1 MRHFRITIPE
11 QLRNN
16 AVAIIS
22 LVIALSGLGYNTW
35 RNELSEQ
42 NRNVRQAGFQL
53 LISLADLQRLV
64 FLAHYDKDYPEA
76 NPRIG
81 WSQVLSIQ
89 DFSVFMDDDVEQGA
103 DFLRATWSQSWSGL
117 GSNDDDREALY
128 AAIDGLRFRVRRQLE
143 ELE

>member
-22 LVIALSGLGYNTW
+22 LLIALFGLGYNTW

-53 LISLADLQRLV
+53 LMSLSELQKLV
-64 FLAHYDKDYPEA
+64 FLAHYDSGHPAA

-89 DFSVFMDDDVEQGA
+89 DFSVFMNDDVA
-103 DFLRATWSQSWSGL
+103 SSANALRSAWSASWSGL
-117 GSNDDDREALY
+117 GADDADRENLY
-128 AAIDGLRFRVRRQLE
+128 SAIDKLRLHVRYQLE
-143 ELE
+143 ALE

>member
-22 LVIALSGLGYNTW
+22 LIIALFGLGYNTW

-53 LISLADLQRLV
+53 LMSLSDLQKLV
-64 FLAHYDKDYPEA
+64 FLAHYDSDYPEA

-89 DFSVFMDDDVEQGA
+89 DFSVFMDEDVSKSA
-103 DFLRATWSQSWSGL
+103 NALHNVWSESWFGL
-117 GSNDDDREALY
+117 GSNDADKENLYVAIDDLRLQVRYQLEAL
-128 AAIDGLRFRVRRQLE
+128 D
-143 ELE
+143 